1 MNVPKFVCF
10 LLPFA
15 LLAACGGP
23 AAQPPALTSAGK
35 PAASGHEE
43 IVNRAKAEG
52 ALKAQSTADPASIKL
67 FREGFSKKYPFIKFD
82 LQEITGTEA
91 TQRFV
96 LELKSGA
103 AKDWDVLN
111 VAEEVFPDMLPFIEP
126 VDVLSLA
133 EQGALA
139 IPPKMIYPEGRDIM
153 APGTQLGVV
162 AYNKKLVPED
172 KVPKVWDDLL
182 KPEWKGR
189 KLIADVRPNTIAGLV
204 PAKGEAW
211 VKDFAGKLKDQ
222 QPVWARG
229 NTHSLTSLAAGE
241 YTMHSGTYANSV
253 QRLIE
258 KGSDTLG
265 YVAPEPVSLRLALAT
280 GIQKGSKHVNAGL
293 LWMEYL
299 ASPEAQKI
307 LDEVEPVKA
316 SVYGDGTTRS
326 AKLTAGKQLSVVAWD
341 LFPKMSGYE
350 KMILEAYGLPQAEIK
365 E

>member
-1 MNVPKFVCF
+1 M
-10 LLPFA
+10 
-15 LLAACGGP
+15 
-23 AAQPPALTSAGK
+23 
-35 PAASGHEE
+35 
-43 IVNRAKAEG
+43 
-52 ALKAQSTADPASIKL
+52 
-67 FREGFSKKYPFIKFD
+67 
-82 LQEITGTEA
+82 
-91 TQRFV
+91 
-96 LELKSGA
+96 
-103 AKDWDVLN
+103 
-111 VAEEVFPDMLPFIEP
+111 AEEVFPDMLPFIEP